1 MGSPALASR
10 TSTLADASRSLLA
23 SRPTRAVLAG
33 SLADTGDAAI
43 KPAKTMASRVFMN
56 LELRKPSQFITCP
69 DRLCQTTQR
78 IKGLHDNG
86 LPTNGGAKGSSGDFA
101 VHFRLLVLLE
111 GPHAG
116 IRAAA
121 REQLEMRATLDDPAA
136 LEDEDLIRADDR
148 RKAVRDGQRGPV
160 RRDLLEL
167 GLNQLLRLGVER
179 RGRLVEDEQ
188 PRRLENG
195 ARDRD
200 ALFFA
205 AGELQSPLA
214 HRRAVALGEARH
226 EIVD

>member
-1 MGSPALASR
+1 MRATCSISPRESSLPRLRREWLPLSRSRSPMSTAMRSPGVASR

-101 VHFRLLVLLE
+101 AHFRLLVLLE

-116 IRAAA
+116 
-121 REQLEMRATLDDPAA
+121 
-136 LEDEDLIRADDR
+136 
-148 RKAVRDGQRGPV
+148 
-160 RRDLLEL
+160 
-167 GLNQLLRLGVER
+167 
-179 RGRLVEDEQ
+179 
-188 PRRLENG
+188 
-195 ARDRD
+195 
-200 ALFFA
+200 
-205 AGELQSPLA
+205 
-214 HRRAVALGEARH
+214 
-226 EIVD
+226 